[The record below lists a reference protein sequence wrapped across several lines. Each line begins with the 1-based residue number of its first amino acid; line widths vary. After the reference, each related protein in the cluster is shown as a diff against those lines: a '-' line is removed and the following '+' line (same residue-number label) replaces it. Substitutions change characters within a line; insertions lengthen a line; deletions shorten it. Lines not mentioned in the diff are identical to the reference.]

1 MPRSS
6 KQETLAAILPGE
18 RARLVGLCLRLTGDP
33 DAAEDLA
40 QETLYEAWRLAH
52 RLHDPAGQ
60 ARWLSAIAR
69 NLCLRWWSR
78 RGREVA
84 RLTGLDG
91 ASGAGAAGPSYAER
105 LAGDVDSEL
114 ELERHELAEL
124 LDRAL
129 ALLPAETRA
138 VLVGRYVE
146 ESPHAEIA
154 ARLGLSEGAVKMRL
168 KRGTLALQRV
178 LSADLR
184 EEAAAYGLALPDDGG
199 WRETRVWCSL
209 CGRRRVVARFS
220 RGGTEVSWHC
230 PGCGHGPAACD
241 RVESAEL
248 FAGVTGFRRAS
259 TRFAEWLHRHYRPAL
274 PQRAMICA
282 CGRPVRLRTGP
293 VADAPPIIRGRRYIH
308 ARCDGCGAAHWQ
320 GLVGLVLA
328 LPEARRF
335 ARDQRRIRWLPE
347 YNVESAGRAAVV
359 TSFQS
364 VTSPARLDVV
374 SARDTFELLDVHG
387 VPGGADG

>member
-52 RLHDPAGQ
+52 KLHDPAGQ
-60 ARWLSAIAR
+60 ARWLAAIAR
-69 NLCLRWWSR
+69 NLCLRWHSR
-78 RGREVA
+78 RGREA
-84 RLTGLDG
+84 SRLTGLEDEGDG
-91 ASGAGAAGPSYAER
+91 AAPSHAER
-105 LAGDVDSEL
+105 LAGDGDIEL

-138 VLVGRYVE
+138 VLIGRYVE
-146 ESPHAEIA
+146 GSPHAEIA

-168 KRGTLALQRV
+168 KRGTLALRHV
-178 LSADLR
+178 LTTDLR
-184 EEAAAYGLALPDDGG
+184 EEAVAYGLAASDDGG

-220 RGGTEVSWHC
+220 EGGTEVSWHC

-248 FAGVTGFRRAS
+248 FDGVTGFRRAS
-259 TRFAEWLHRHYRPAL
+259 TRFAGWLHRHYRPAL

-282 CGRPVRLRTGP
+282 CGRQMRLRTDP
-293 VADAPPIIRGRRYIH
+293 VVDAPPIVRGQRYIH
-308 ARCDGCGAAHWQ
+308 ARCGGCGAAHWQ
-320 GLVGLVLA
+320 GLVGLALA

-335 ARDQRRIRWLPE
+335 VRDQRRIRRLPE

-374 SARDTFELLDVHG
+374 SARDTFELLDIHG